1 MMADQSQQQSK
12 PPIRLTVP
20 SPDSVANPNVETR
33 PNKLAQW
40 VEDLPYA
47 NPLKVEAEIFESLYQ
62 LNRYPDPIPKR
73 TELMVCYRKA
83 YDKLFKAVRKEYMR
97 KDFRTVHHGKLEL
110 ANLLLKVTVEMA
122 YGYKLVINEC
132 LENVQQGKK
141 EPHLGLA
148 IYFVMKALT
157 QELMLEYAEFI
168 PDSKK
173 AWREIFQLYTLAE
186 EHDLQRELMEEGST
200 IELLFKRILLVIMV
214 DPYHLHRGEIW
225 SCYDYLAR
233 WAQLSKFEHL
243 EPMPQKLDAH
253 FLVDFQSVHPP
264 KPLKADAELIAGRHH
279 IFNTLH
285 LCETVHKHLR
295 QVEKDSKVVPEAT
308 EKLTSIQ
315 AIQMF
320 RHMLLA
326 WHVQPER
333 RSPREEKY
341 GTHMVASGLSAAKH
355 YLEIDAIVHEKAVNP
370 FAIDEEEPGG
380 SLTLEGVEGIKS
392 APKSGRY
399 HVYEWRIFNIS
410 ASGVGLI
417 VNAPVPKEVQVGQLL
432 VTQVQRKE
440 TRANC
445 SVGIVRRMIQRDPE
459 TMEVGVQFITGT
471 ITPVA
476 LRPQVFGSE
485 IPAEFQS
492 GLLVESSKTPSTIL
506 APYGMFRPRQEYVVD
521 LGKQVL
527 RVFANKLLESTPAFD
542 RFTFDEMKATLA
554 PELI

>member
-1 MMADQSQQQSK
+1 MADQSQQQSK

-33 PNKLAQW
+33 PNKLAKW

-47 NPLKVEAEIFESLYQ
+47 NPIKVEAEIFESLYQ
-62 LNRYPDPIPKR
+62 LNRYPDEVPQR
-73 TELMVCYRKA
+73 SELMVCYRKA
-83 YDKLFKAVRKEYMR
+83 YDSLFHVVRKEYMR

-132 LENVQQGKK
+132 LERISQGKK

-148 IYFVMKALT
+148 IYFVMKSLT

-173 AWREIFQLYTLAE
+173 AWREIFQLYSLAE
-186 EHDLQRELMEEGST
+186 EHDLERELMEEGKT
-200 IELLFKRILLVIMV
+200 IELLFKRILLIVMV

-233 WAQLSKFEHL
+233 WALLTKFEPL
-243 EPMPQKLDAH
+243 EQMPANLTAH

-264 KPLKADAELIAGRHH
+264 KPLKEDAELVPGRHY
-279 IFNTLH
+279 IFNTMH
-285 LCETVHKHLR
+285 LCETVHKHLK
-295 QVEKDSKVVPEAT
+295 QVEQNSKFVPDAT

-315 AIQMF
+315 ATQMF

-341 GTHMVASGLSAAKH
+341 GAHMVASGLSAAKH
-355 YLEIDAIVHEKAVNP
+355 FMEMDTIVQQEAFNP
-370 FAIDEEEPGG
+370 FLDHEEEEPQGLTIEGTGG
-380 SLTLEGVEGIKS
+380 LQS
-392 APKSGRY
+392 APKTGRY
-399 HVYEWRIFNIS
+399 HIYEWRIFNIS

-432 VTQVQRKE
+432 VIQVQRKE
-440 TRANC
+440 TKKNC

-459 TMEVGVQFITGT
+459 TMEVGVQFIAGQV
-471 ITPVA
+471 TPVA
-476 LRPQVFGSE
+476 LRHQVFGSE
-485 IPAEFQS
+485 VPAEFQS
-492 GLLVESSKTPSTIL
+492 GLLVEGSKTPSTIL